1 MAVAW
6 LFLAEAVQVTVQG
19 GDSRDSQY
27 SNGEYLGCR
36 WCVLSSFEGDQLTS
50 YE

>member
-6 LFLAEAVQVTVQG
+6 LFLAEAVQATVQG
-19 GDSRDSQY
+19 GDSQYSLY

-36 WCVLSSFEGDQLTS
+36 WCVLSIFESDQLTS
-50 YE
+50 CC